1 MSTLWPLILD
11 QRVPH
16 KKMVTLLIFTNTLIT
31 TIEVFRNKAKG
42 LAVTDRK
49 TREKGQKA
57 RNKMKDGKEQ
67 KKRKWTKGVGRCPL
81 ETDQI

>member
-1 MSTLWPLILD
+1 MATYIGPKSPL
-11 QRVPH
+11 H
-16 KKMVTLLIFTNTLIT
+16 KKLVTFLIFTNTFIT
-31 TIEVFRNKAKG
+31 TMEVFRNKAKG
-42 LAVTDRK
+42 LAEANRK

>member
-1 MSTLWPLILD
+1 MMSTLWPLILD
-11 QRVPH
+11 QRASH
-16 KKMVTLLIFTNTLIT
+16 TKKLVTLLIFTTM
-31 TIEVFRNKAKG
+31 EVFRNKAKG
-42 LAVTDRK
+42 LAEANRK

>member
-1 MSTLWPLILD
+1 MST
-11 QRVPH
+11 
-16 KKMVTLLIFTNTLIT
+16 
-31 TIEVFRNKAKG
+31 
-42 LAVTDRK
+42 AVHWE
-49 TREKGQKA
+49 REKEGMVLA